1 MSETAPDLRAAVP
14 AEWKPDLSLQLVV
27 CAANRHH
34 DSGRIICGAR
44 HWDSIMRGQLIDGQK
59 GGSWDQGF
67 IDQWGQFLTR
77 EEAWKVAVAKG
88 QIRRQIDTPE
98 GTLYSEHLY

>member
-1 MSETAPDLRAAVP
+1 MS

-27 CAANRHH
+27 CAANRHRE
-34 DSGRIICGAR
+34 SGKIICGPR
-44 HWDSIMRGQLIDGQK
+44 HCDSIMRQQLPDGVK
-59 GGSWDQGF
+59 FHGWEQGF

-77 EEAWKVAVAKG
+77 EEAWKVAVEKG
-88 QIRRQIDTPE
+88 QIRRKIDTPE